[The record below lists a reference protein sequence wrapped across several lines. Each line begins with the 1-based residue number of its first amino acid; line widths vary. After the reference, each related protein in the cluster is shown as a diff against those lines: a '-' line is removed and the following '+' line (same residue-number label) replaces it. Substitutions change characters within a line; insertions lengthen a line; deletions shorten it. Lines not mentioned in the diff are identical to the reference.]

1 MAKIHPFLKGFLS
14 NWYKSEFTV
23 DGVKFINSEQWM
35 MYQKAKTFGDD
46 EI

>member
-23 DGVKFINSEQWM
+23 DGVNAM
-35 MYQKAKTFGDD
+35 PA
-46 EI
+46 